1 MKEGSRGEFALAE
14 VGQVSRWVWKGVMTG
29 ISDKA
34 REFFEGRLASVNKSL
49 VLPKVLYFL
58 HYGAISWFVPFLGI
72 YLRTAGLG
80 DGEIGVLYAVICPS
94 LDELH

>member
-1 MKEGSRGEFALAE
+1 MPEILERVRVLFAE
-14 VGQVSRWVWKGVMTG
+14 RS
-29 ISDKA
+29 
-34 REFFEGRLASVNKSL
+34 ASVNQSL

-80 DGEIGVLYAVICPS
+80 DGEIGVLYAVGDPPPTTP
-94 LDELH
+94 HRTGWRPFFRVTTF

>member
-1 MKEGSRGEFALAE
+1 MP
-14 VGQVSRWVWKGVMTG
+14 G
-29 ISDKA
+29 ISDKV
-34 REFFEGRLASVNKSL
+34 RDVFKGRLASVNKSL

-80 DGEIGVLYAVICPS
+80 DGEIGVLYAVRCLPR
-94 LDELH
+94 

>member
-1 MKEGSRGEFALAE
+1 
-14 VGQVSRWVWKGVMTG
+14 VGQVSRGVTRGLMTV

-34 REFFEGRLASVNKSL
+34 RDFFEGRLASVNKNL

-94 LDELH
+94 SDDLH